1 MNGLVVALDVGGT
14 SVKSAL
20 VDAAS
25 HTAGDVQAQR
35 IDSLGSASDVL
46 AAFAAILRREVEAAG
61 DRPLL
66 GVGVGFPG
74 PFDYERGICLIQGGS
89 ASAQAI
95 AHAGGRAKYESLY
108 GLDLAREFRARL
120 GGPKQLGKTELPI
133 RFANDAA
140 VAILGEAR
148 YGAGHGRHRLIGV
161 TLGTGL
167 GSAFLVDGRPVEDG
181 DGVPA
186 HGWLYA
192 EPFEGAAADELFS
205 ARGLRRRWQ
214 AAGLDFPDARAA
226 ALAARAGDPAA
237 RQAFETF
244 GAELGRFLTPYAARF
259 AAEAVLVLGGLSGAY
274 DLLERSLAAH
284 LSVPAYPGALGPR
297 APLLG
302 AADTLINS

>member
-1 MNGLVVALDVGGT
+1 MTMNGVVVALDVGGT

-25 HTAGDVQAQR
+25 HTAGDVHTQR
-35 IDSLGSASDVL
+35 LDSLGSAADVL
-46 AAFAAILRREVEAAG
+46 AAFAVILRREVEAAG

-95 AHAGGRAKYESLY
+95 AHADGRAKYESLY
-108 GLDLAREFRARL
+108 GLDLGQEFRARL
-120 GGPKQLGKTELPI
+120 DRPELPI
-133 RFANDAA
+133 RFANDAT

-148 YGAGHGRHRLIGV
+148 YGAGRGRHRLIGV

-167 GSAFLVDGRPVEDG
+167 GSAFLVDGRPVEQG

-192 EPFEGAAADELFS
+192 EPFEGVAADELFS

-214 AAGLDFPDARAA
+214 AAGRDFPDAKAA
-226 ALAARAGDPAA
+226 ALAARAGDPIA
-237 RQAFETF
+237 RQAFEAS
-244 GAELGRFLTPYAARF
+244 GAELGRFLNPYATRF
-259 AAEAVLVLGGLSGAY
+259 GAEAVLVLGGLSGAY
-274 DLLERSLAAH
+274 DLLEHSLAAQ
-284 LSVPAYPGALGPR
+284 LGVPAYPGALGSR
-297 APLLG
+297 APLLA
-302 AADTLINS
+302 AADLLINS